1 MPVIE
6 HQSTDPAKSITSVDV
21 RATDTL
27 TLLIKVPVTVT
38 FYEDTIEPSVA
49 CPGLSPWSSC
59 GQELFSHNY
68 FYVGGCALP
77 GPRLELNLEPAE
89 HSASRSTAHG
99 IRVV

>member
-49 CPGLSPWSSC
+49 CPGLAP
-59 GQELFSHNY
+59 
-68 FYVGGCALP
+68 
-77 GPRLELNLEPAE
+77 
-89 HSASRSTAHG
+89 
-99 IRVV
+99 